1 MTGKGKDMKGITVL
15 IGVSQ
20 FLVVYILKVQ
30 DVRQAVQTLAAQI
43 QDTIRAVQIRAV
55 HWATRDI

>member
-1 MTGKGKDMKGITVL
+1 MKGITVL
-15 IGVSQ
+15 RDVSQ

>member
-1 MTGKGKDMKGITVL
+1 MTRKGKDMKGITVL
-15 IGVSQ
+15 RDVSQ

-43 QDTIRAVQIRAV
+43 QDPIRAVQIRAV